1 MGGSVS
7 NIYFIIEWLT
17 YMDDSVS
24 VVIPYY
30 NDSPRIEKCLDS
42 ICSQTGQA
50 IEVIIVDDCS
60 KDSAL
65 LLKIIDKF
73 KNKINI
79 RYLRMMKI
87 KMGHIPET

>member
-1 MGGSVS
+1 
-7 NIYFIIEWLT
+7 
-17 YMDDSVS
+17 MDDSVS

-42 ICSQTGQA
+42 ICSQTRQA

-65 LLKIIDKF
+65 LLKIIDK
-73 KNKINI
+73 
-79 RYLRMMKI
+79 
-87 KMGHIPET
+87 

>member
-1 MGGSVS
+1 
-7 NIYFIIEWLT
+7 
-17 YMDDSVS
+17 MDDSVS

-42 ICSQTGQA
+42 ICSQTRQA

-65 LLKIIDKF
+65 LLKI
-73 KNKINI
+73 
-79 RYLRMMKI
+79 
-87 KMGHIPET
+87 

>member
-1 MGGSVS
+1 
-7 NIYFIIEWLT
+7 
-17 YMDDSVS
+17 MDDSVS

-42 ICSQTGQA
+42 ICSQTRQA

-79 RYLRMMKI
+79 RYLRNDENKN
-87 KMGHIPET
+87 G